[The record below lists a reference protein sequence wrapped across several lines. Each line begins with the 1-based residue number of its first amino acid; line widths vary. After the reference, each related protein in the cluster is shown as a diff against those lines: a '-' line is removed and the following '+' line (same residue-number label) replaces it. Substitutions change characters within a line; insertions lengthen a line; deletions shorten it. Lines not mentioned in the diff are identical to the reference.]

1 MGRQTV
7 AELQQAAMRRV
18 QRIHFVGIGGAGM
31 CGIAEV
37 MVNLGFPVS
46 GSDIAVSKNTMR
58 LETLGAEIKLGHAA
72 KNVAGS
78 SVVVISSAVTDDNPE
93 VVAAHEAGIPIVPRA
108 QMLAELMRFRFGIAI
123 AGTHGKTS
131 TTSLAASLLAQ
142 GDLDPTFVIGGLLN
156 SHGTN
161 AKLGESRYLV
171 AEVDE
176 SDATFLLMQPMI
188 SVITNID
195 ADHLGTYGN
204 DFERLR
210 QAFVEFIHH
219 LPFYGMAVLCIDD
232 DEVRSLLPQINR
244 PYVTYGFSEDA
255 DVRASELKQ
264 AGFQSSFTVNI
275 PGRDTG
281 LSITLNMP
289 GRHNVLN
296 ALAAIAVAHEVN
308 VSDEAIQTGL
318 SEFQGV
324 GRRFNMK
331 GELAVN
337 GGTALLVDDYAH
349 HPSELRAALTATREG
364 WPEQRV
370 VAVFQPHRYS
380 RTYDLFDDF
389 VEVLADHCDLLVL
402 CDVYPAGEDPIAGA
416 DGRALARAIR
426 TRCKRDPV
434 FVSDIEQLPAVL
446 ANVLEDGDVVITL
459 GAGSVG
465 GASNNLVE
473 QMGAAQ

>member
-1 MGRQTV
+1 MASQTV

-37 MVNLGFPVS
+37 MLNLDFPVS
-46 GSDIAVSKNTMR
+46 GSDIAVSKNTQR
-58 LETLGAEIKLGHAA
+58 LEKLGAEITLGHTA
-72 KNVAGS
+72 KNIVGA
-78 SVVVISSAVTDDNPE
+78 SVVVISSAVTNENPE
-93 VVAAHEAGIPIVPRA
+93 VVAAHEAGIPVVPRA

-131 TTSLAASLLAQ
+131 TTSLTASLLAQ
-142 GDLDPTFVIGGLLN
+142 GNLDPTFVIGGLLN

-161 AKLGESRYLV
+161 AQLGASRYLV

-244 PYVTYGFSEDA
+244 PYVTYGFAEDA
-255 DVRASELKQ
+255 DVRATGLQ
-264 AGFQSSFTVNI
+264 QDGFQSRFIVTI
-275 PGRDTG
+275 PGRQSG
-281 LSITLNMP
+281 LPITLNMP

-296 ALAAIAVAHEVN
+296 ALAAIAVAHEVS
-308 VSDEAIQTGL
+308 VSDETIQTAL
-318 SEFQGV
+318 CEFQGV

-331 GELAVN
+331 GVLPVKN
-337 GGTALLVDDYAH
+337 GTALLVDDYAH
-349 HPSELRAALTATREG
+349 HPSELRAALTAVREG

-389 VEVLADHCDLLVL
+389 VEVLSDCSDLLVL
-402 CDVYPAGEDPIAGA
+402 CDVYAAGEAAIAGA

-426 TRCKRDPV
+426 TRCQKDPV
-434 FVSDIEQLPAVL
+434 FVSDIEQLAGVL
-446 ANVLEDGDVVITL
+446 SNVLENGDVVITL
-459 GAGSVG
+459 GAGSIG
-465 GASNNLVE
+465 SASSRLVE
-473 QMGAAQ
+473 EMGVAE

>member
-1 MGRQTV
+1 MGRLTV

-37 MVNLGFPVS
+37 MLNLSFPVS

-58 LETLGAEIKLGHAA
+58 LEQLGAEITLGHAA
-72 KNVAGS
+72 KNIEGC
-78 SVVVISSAVTDDNPE
+78 SVVVISSAVSEKNPE
-93 VVAAHEAGIPIVPRA
+93 VVAAHDAGIPVVPRA

-131 TTSLAASLLAQ
+131 TTSLTASLLAQ
-142 GDLDPTFVIGGLLN
+142 GGLDPTFVIGGLLN

-161 AKLGESRYLV
+161 AQLGESRYLV

-210 QAFVEFIHH
+210 QAFVEFVHH

-232 DEVRSLLPQINR
+232 DEIRSLLPQINR
-244 PYVTYGFSEDA
+244 PYVTYGFSKDA
-255 DVRASELKQ
+255 DIRATDLLQS
-264 AGFQSSFTVNI
+264 GFLSSFVVMI
-275 PGRDTG
+275 PGREAG
-281 LSITLNMP
+281 LPITLNMP

-308 VSDEAIQTGL
+308 VSDKAIQTGL

-331 GELAVN
+331 GVLSVN

-370 VAVFQPHRYS
+370 VAVFQPHRFS

-402 CDVYPAGEDPIAGA
+402 CDVYPAGEDPIVGA

-426 TRCKRDPV
+426 TRCQIDPV
-434 FVSDIEQLPAVL
+434 FVSDIEQLPNVL
-446 ANVLEDGDVVITL
+446 GNVLENGDVVITL
-459 GAGSVG
+459 GAGSIG
-465 GASNNLVE
+465 SASNMLVE
-473 QMGAAQ
+473 QMGVAQ